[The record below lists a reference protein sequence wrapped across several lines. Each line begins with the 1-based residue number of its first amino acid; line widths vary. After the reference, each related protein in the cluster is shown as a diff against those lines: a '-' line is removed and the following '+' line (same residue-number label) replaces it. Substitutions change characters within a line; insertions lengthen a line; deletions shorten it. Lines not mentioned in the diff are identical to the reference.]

1 MYRRKTYRRKAPKRT
16 YKRKSYA
23 PKVPKLRMASVKK
36 VVRQEIARNVENKT
50 VQHFDYDQRLYAVN
64 NVSFP
69 TDNIWPVGLDPG
81 SLIVNQGVT
90 QSQRIGNVIKTKKL
104 IFKGTLVP
112 LPYEST
118 LNPAPQPV
126 QGTIWIFY
134 DKKNPTELPNVQAN
148 NDWFQNGAASKGF
161 QNDLTDNWSPVN
173 TDRYRV
179 VAKKHFKLGFA
190 SYNVNAPAAQFQ
202 YANNDFKLNV
212 NFSFDLTKH
221 YPKFVKFEDNST
233 VPTTRGLFCMITY
246 ALANGGTVPSAAYMV
261 GAQWML
267 DYQFEDA

>member
-23 PKVPKLRMASVKK
+23 PKRRMASVKK
-36 VVRQEIARNVENKT
+36 VVQREIARNVENKT
-50 VQHFDYDQRLYAVN
+50 VQHYDYDQRLYAVN
-64 NVSFP
+64 NVSFV
-69 TDNIWPVGLDPG
+69 TDNIWPVCPDP
-81 SLIVNQGVT
+81 SALIVNQGVT
-90 QSQRIGNVIKTKKL
+90 QSQRTGNQIKTKKL
-104 IFKGTLVP
+104 IFKGTLLP
-112 LPYEST
+112 LPYDST
-118 LNPAPQPV
+118 FNAAPQPV

-134 DKKNPTELPNVQAN
+134 DKKNPTDVPTSVTTNF
-148 NDWFQNGAASKGF
+148 FQFGAASKGF

-190 SYNVNAPAAQFQ
+190 NYDNNVPAAQMQF
-202 YANNDFKLNV
+202 ANNDFKLNC

-233 VPTTRGLFCMITY
+233 VPTTRGLFCMVTY
-246 ALANGGTVPSAAYMV
+246 ALANGGAVPSTSYMV